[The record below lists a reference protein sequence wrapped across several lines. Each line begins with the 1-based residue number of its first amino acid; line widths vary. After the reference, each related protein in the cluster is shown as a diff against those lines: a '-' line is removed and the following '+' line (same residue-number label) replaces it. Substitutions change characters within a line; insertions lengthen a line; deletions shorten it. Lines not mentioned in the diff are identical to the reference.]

1 MVVQQGLRVSGPQA
15 DGCEPEAQAS
25 QIIHLV
31 SGLET
36 PLQSNFFFFLR
47 LWSILVIA
55 PWAGAAAEP
64 RFWEPPQ
71 PQPCCPGSTSP
82 PPFLALNQK
91 FGAQDL
97 FTGSLGTVEIRWPYH
112 WCFFL
117 Y

>member
-55 PWAGAAAEP
+55 PWAGVACWTSFLESRPSPDAHV
-64 RFWEPPQ
+64 PPHLL
-71 PQPCCPGSTSP
+71 PS
-82 PPFLALNQK
+82 
-91 FGAQDL
+91 
-97 FTGSLGTVEIRWPYH
+97 WP
-112 WCFFL
+112 
-117 Y
+117 